1 MGYEAP
7 RTAPYQS
14 VVELETCAQC
24 IFCRIQ
30 SATVAF
36 IATGFEYAAEHLLQ
50 KVDLVWCEVIEVS
63 SSGNIGLYTPGQILS
78 VIVQIARGLCK
89 TDLYVD
95 YIADRTIQLQ
105 VDPTALDK
113 MKQRLKDALP
123 KTVLIHPGTGWES
136 KTFSPEFWDSYIEIL
151 KQNGYFVVLI
161 GLNNRAQATLS
172 GDWDSSELSMAP

>member
-1 MGYEAP
+1 MEGNRVIGKYGEADHAFIADNFDTVFAGRIMGYEAP

-24 IFCRIQ
+24 IFCRIE

-95 YIADRTIQLQ
+95 YIADRTFVHQFLHFHKVRQ
-105 VDPTALDK
+105 VTPVVGYKTRDS
-113 MKQRLKDALP
+113 RLL
-123 KTVLIHPGTGWES
+123 
-136 KTFSPEFWDSYIEIL
+136 
-151 KQNGYFVVLI
+151 
-161 GLNNRAQATLS
+161 
-172 GDWDSSELSMAP
+172 